1 MTCNKIVSCP
11 APACNF
17 WYRFLFCFLSRA
29 RMQFLIPLPLLSSMN
44 NIKSVTCDSHKRTSR
59 SCQEVAV
66 SHQSFC
72 QAGAVCHVPFSVR
85 RSVARKKTCSMDDC
99 WPAERGQ
106 NVPNSAYSTD
116 LTSIL
121 DDVSYSCGTSLD
133 ELELPGRLMN
143 VFVKDHCCTDSIEK
157 LYYSCSF
164 EPICVHCASE
174 EVTEC
179 TALQFL
185 PQCQE
190 CISQGLDRVNRPK
203 KKSLQAD
210 TNINL

>member
-11 APACNF
+11 APTCNF
-17 WYRFLFCFLSRA
+17 WYRFLCYYQWITL
-29 RMQFLIPLPLLSSMN
+29 
-44 NIKSVTCDSHKRTSR
+44 KSVTCDSHKHTSR
-59 SCQEVAV
+59 SRSCCISSE
-66 SHQSFC
+66 FC
-72 QAGAVCHVPFSVR
+72 QAGAVWHVPFSVR
-85 RSVARKKTCSMDDC
+85 RSVARKKTCSMDNC

-157 LYYSCSF
+157 LYYSCGF

-174 EVTEC
+174 EVTDC
-179 TALQFL
+179 TASQFL

-203 KKSLQAD
+203 KS
-210 TNINL
+210 